1 MISRLFYNYNER
13 FMGYS
18 LTSHLSPLTPH
29 SLLLAPCPL
38 PLNILIQPS
47 VEWVAGHRGGI
58 AQDDEFHTG
67 ARDGHIHTS
76 QIAEEPYLSLI
87 VGSHE

>member
-18 LTSHLSPLTPH
+18 LTSHPS
-29 SLLLAPCPL
+29 LLAPCPL

-47 VEWVAGHRGGI
+47 VEGVAVHRGGI

-76 QIAEEPYLSLI
+76 QIAEEPYLSLV